1 MSEFAALYNN
11 HRFVGYVTLDPEK
24 IANFITAERGDKI
37 VTDMMDRTLVS
48 TRGMF
53 LDECDRSIRGKLMR
67 YLTPLQQGDSKPRK
81 LRFVEDV
88 DGCPVEKGS
97 LRAWNKR

>member
-11 HRFVGYVTLDPEK
+11 HRFVGYVELDAQK
-24 IANFITAERGDKI
+24 IANFIASEPGDKM
-37 VTDMMDRTLVS
+37 VTDMYDMPLVS
-48 TRGMF
+48 TRGTF
-53 LDECDRSIRGKLMR
+53 LDQCSPRIRSKLMR
-67 YLTPLQQGDSKPRK
+67 YLTPLQMGGSPKR

>member
-11 HRFVGYVTLDPEK
+11 HRFVGYVELDAEK

-37 VTDMMDRTLVS
+37 ITDMYDMPLVR

-53 LDECDRSIRGKLMR
+53 LDECDRSLRGKLMR

-81 LRFVEDV
+81 LRFTEDA

-97 LRAWNKR
+97 LKAWNKR